1 MRKIIKNK
9 GIVIKVQDYLENAV
23 LATILTA
30 KGKETL
36 IIRGAKKVNSSTKRF
51 AGVLTKLE
59 FNHTETKGISTLTEA
74 LVLDNYTSIKD
85 DLIKFNYAIVILE
98 KLNFFSEQITDYETL
113 YNFTSSILDVLKN
126 TNYNNAVNLI
136 FEIKL
141 LYLLGVAPS
150 FNKCPSC
157 GGKALNGALDIRSG
171 GFLCEKCHYLK
182 EVSLNIND
190 SLLFKKIYIT
200 KINEINEDYL
210 KEFNDHVNINKCIN
224 KYYEWHLDFKSR
236 VKEILEKIG

>member
-1 MRKIIKNK
+1 M
-9 GIVIKVQDYLENAV
+9 GACSCCVV
-23 LATILTA
+23 L
-30 KGKETL
+30 G
-36 IIRGAKKVNSSTKRF
+36 
-51 AGVLTKLE
+51 
-59 FNHTETKGISTLTEA
+59 
-74 LVLDNYTSIKD
+74 
-85 DLIKFNYAIVILE
+85 
-98 KLNFFSEQITDYETL
+98 
-113 YNFTSSILDVLKN
+113 
-126 TNYNNAVNLI
+126 
-136 FEIKL
+136 
-141 LYLLGVAPS
+141 
-150 FNKCPSC
+150 CC
-157 GGKALNGALDIRSG
+157 GGGSGLLFGGGCGSCCGSRGSG

>member
-1 MRKIIKNK
+1 MRNIIKNK

-51 AGVLTKLE
+51 AGVLTNLE
-59 FNHTETKGISTLTEA
+59 FNHTETNGLSTLTEA

-157 GGKALNGALDIRSG
+157 GAKAINGALDIRSG

-200 KINEINEDYL
+200 KIKL
-210 KEFNDHVNINKCIN
+210 KKLLH
-224 KYYEWHLDFKSR
+224 YPLM
-236 VKEILEKIG
+236 ILKRLNLKPCTY